1 MNISE
6 KKNTGFIVLVT
17 LLVVLVIGLTG
28 YIAYDKIS
36 ESKKNDDVVNNGK
49 NNEDTQKIGKELFE
63 KYGNYVYS
71 SENLNYSN
79 LDNETRLEMALLK
92 SENIVYNKN
101 FSIDSE
107 NLSSDGGIIL
117 DYYLKVNITDLEKSY
132 KLLFGSDK
140 NVSYSVSEYAIDDFS
155 TSFFVDEVSNP
166 VGCKKENNEYVC
178 YVFWG
183 DNTWDGDNR
192 TMYDYSEIKN
202 NKLNVYVNFLALNA
216 PDYAK
221 VCSDYDC
228 NNIIDNNLYNIDDL
242 KDTSKLFAKYKDK
255 TGIYKLIFNK
265 DSGNNWCWEE
275 TQIVKK

>member
-36 ESKKNDDVVNNGK
+36 DSKKNNDVVDNEK

-79 LDNETRLEMALLK
+79 LDNEIRLEMALLK
-92 SENIVYNKN
+92 SDNIVYNQN
-101 FSIDSE
+101 FSIDSK
-107 NLSSDGGIIL
+107 NLSSDGGMIL
-117 DYYLKVNITDLEKSY
+117 DYYLKVNIVDFEKSY
-132 KLLFGSDK
+132 RLLFGSDK
-140 NVSYSVSEYAIDDFS
+140 NVDYSVSEYAINDFS
-155 TSFFVDEVSNP
+155 TSFFVDDVSNP
-166 VGCKKENNEYVC
+166 VGCKKENYEYVC

-183 DNTWDGDNR
+183 GSTWVGDNR
-192 TMYDYSEIKN
+192 IMYDYSEIKN
-202 NKLNVYVNFLALNA
+202 DKLNVYVNFLALNF

-221 VCSDYDC
+221 VYSDYDC
-228 NNIIDNNLYNIDDL
+228 NNIIDNSLYNVDDL
-242 KDTSKLFAKYKDK
+242 KDTSKLFEKYKGK
-255 TGIYKLIFNK
+255 TGIYKLVFNK
-265 DSGNNWCWEE
+265 DSSNNWYWEE
-275 TQIVKK
+275 TQVVKK